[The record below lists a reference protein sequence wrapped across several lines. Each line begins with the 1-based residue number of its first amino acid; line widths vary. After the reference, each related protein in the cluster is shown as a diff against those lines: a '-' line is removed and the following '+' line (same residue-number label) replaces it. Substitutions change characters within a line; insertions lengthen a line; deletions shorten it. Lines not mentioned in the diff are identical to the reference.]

1 MAIFISRLWTQP
13 ILITAMLAS
22 SVNITGCAKKAEQQE
37 AKPQEI
43 TTLNIGFQKY
53 GILPIVKAK
62 GELEKKPCCSRRKCQ
77 MGGVSSGSTT
87 SGGLECWQCL
97 FG

>member
-22 SVNITGCAKKAEQQE
+22 LVNITGCAKKAEQQE
-37 AKPQEI
+37 AKPQET

-53 GILPIVKAK
+53 GIFDQFFQTL
-62 GELEKKPCCSRRKCQ
+62 
-77 MGGVSSGSTT
+77 SSLNQISFR
-87 SGGLECWQCL
+87 LNKVFL
-97 FG
+97 